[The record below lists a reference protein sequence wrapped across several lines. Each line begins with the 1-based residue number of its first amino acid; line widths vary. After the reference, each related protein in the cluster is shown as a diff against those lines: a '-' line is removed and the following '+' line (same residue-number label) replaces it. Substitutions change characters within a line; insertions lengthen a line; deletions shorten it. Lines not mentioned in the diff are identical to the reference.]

1 MDARAVRK
9 IDPNPP
15 EPMSTKTNTTPV
27 DVTKITKGKW
37 KAIPFGY
44 ERDGVTTIMSDCENE
59 QGGKGQWVATTFVGD
74 ARRSSAEHD
83 AALIAEAG
91 TVANETGLSPLQMQE
106 RLEEAVRYLKECAT
120 FYKRIAKGG
129 PLNNSHLRACLFD
142 SHRYMKFLERHSGST
157 LTKHP

>member
-1 MDARAVRK
+1 
-9 IDPNPP
+9 
-15 EPMSTKTNTTPV
+15 MSTKTNTTPV

-106 RLEEAVRYLKECAT
+106 RLDEAVRLLDELLFSAAAASNNKTTSNIERYYACA
-120 FYKRIAKGG
+120 KQV
-129 PLNNSHLRACLFD
+129 SD
-142 SHRYMKFLERHSGST
+142 FLST